1 MSCIS
6 VTASL
11 LSSTAVVSA
20 HRSGDV
26 VTPRA
31 WDVSTRMVASATLVC
46 DVDLGYIALQSA
58 DGFILYD
65 KNNYKLVLEDGKLQ
79 T

>member
-1 MSCIS
+1 
-6 VTASL
+6 
-11 LSSTAVVSA
+11 
-20 HRSGDV
+20 
-26 VTPRA
+26 
-31 WDVSTRMVASATLVC
+31 MVASATLVC

-65 KNNYKLVLEDGKLQ
+65 KNNYKLVLDDGELH